1 MKQFEVLQWAFS
13 FLKKGNR
20 EENVADILL
29 QHVTKQSASAY
40 YANMQNQM
48 LKEEIDQF
56 KALIIEHVE
65 TGKPVQ
71 HMLGYTY
78 FYGRKFTVN
87 KHVLIPRFETEELV
101 QTVIHYIENTYLD
114 QEKVT
119 VVDIGTGSGIIAITL
134 KLELPKINVVATD
147 ISEAAL
153 EVAKKNAFAY
163 DAQITWQQGDFL
175 QPIIKSGIEPTII
188 VSNPPYIKEQDRS
201 RLSDTVKNFDPEL
214 ALFAGDDG
222 LEAYKTIIQQSK
234 EISCNHLDALFFEIG
249 YDQGAAVKNIIAES
263 YPSSYIT
270 IQNDINGNERI
281 VFATL

>member
-234 EISCNHLDALFFEIG
+234 EISCNHLDALVFEIG
-249 YDQGAAVKNIIAES
+249 YDQGASVKNIIAES